1 VVTSEFSG
9 EVYAAT
15 DGENPDSTGQSG
27 IFRGTLRATSIGIL
41 ILITIIAFEAMAV
54 AAALPTAAK
63 DLHGLGA
70 YGWAFTGFLIANVV
84 GMVVAGQV
92 SDSHGPRV
100 PLAAGLVAFVTGLV
114 LAGAA
119 PWMAMLVAG
128 RVVQGLGGG
137 LLITASYVVI
147 GESYPEALRPKLF
160 AAISSAWIVPSLIGP
175 LVSGVLAQHISW
187 RWVFLGLV
195 PFVLVGC
202 ALLVPTLR
210 AMRSPEA
217 DPGSPLAAPLP
228 PATPSLA
235 GGPPGRVLHALAVAA
250 GIAAL
255 EQAGQH
261 PSALSIAA
269 GVLGLAALLWGL
281 RTLLPAGTVTI
292 RPGPSAPIALRG
304 LLAGAFFGVES
315 IVPLSLTVQHG
326 YGATAAGLPLAISG
340 LAWSVGSYVQS
351 RDPKGD
357 EERHRIRLV
366 RAGLSLI
373 ACAAVLV
380 AIVVHPGVPGW
391 LMYPSWCVAGFG
403 AGLSM
408 STVSVLLLKY
418 TNDEDRGT
426 DSAAL
431 QLSDATV
438 SAFTTGIGGVL
449 VAAAARASIGYTTA
463 FTVIALAMAVV
474 AACGAAVSGRVRA
487 PR

>member
-1 VVTSEFSG
+1 
-9 EVYAAT
+9 
-15 DGENPDSTGQSG
+15 
-27 IFRGTLRATSIGIL
+27 
-41 ILITIIAFEAMAV
+41 
-54 AAALPTAAK
+54 
-63 DLHGLGA
+63 
-70 YGWAFTGFLIANVV
+70 
-84 GMVVAGQV
+84 
-92 SDSHGPRV
+92 
-100 PLAAGLVAFVTGLV
+100 
-114 LAGAA
+114 
-119 PWMAMLVAG
+119 
-128 RVVQGLGGG
+128 
-137 LLITASYVVI
+137 
-147 GESYPEALRPKLF
+147 
-160 AAISSAWIVPSLIGP
+160 
-175 LVSGVLAQHISW
+175 
-187 RWVFLGLV
+187 
-195 PFVLVGC
+195 
-202 ALLVPTLR
+202 
-210 AMRSPEA
+210 
-217 DPGSPLAAPLP
+217 
-228 PATPSLA
+228 
-235 GGPPGRVLHALAVAA
+235 VLHALAVAA

-255 EQAGQH
+255 EQAGQR
-261 PSALSIAA
+261 PSALSIAV

-281 RTLLPAGTVTI
+281 RTLLPAGTVTV

-340 LAWSVGSYVQS
+340 LAWSVGSYLQS

-366 RAGLSLI
+366 RSGLSLI

-380 AIVVHPGVPGW
+380 AVVVHPGVPGG
-391 LMYPSWCVAGFG
+391 LVYPSRCVAGFG

-463 FTVIALAMAVV
+463 FTVIALAMAAV

>member
-1 VVTSEFSG
+1 
-9 EVYAAT
+9 
-15 DGENPDSTGQSG
+15 
-27 IFRGTLRATSIGIL
+27 
-41 ILITIIAFEAMAV
+41 
-54 AAALPTAAK
+54 
-63 DLHGLGA
+63 
-70 YGWAFTGFLIANVV
+70 
-84 GMVVAGQV
+84 
-92 SDSHGPRV
+92 
-100 PLAAGLVAFVTGLV
+100 
-114 LAGAA
+114 
-119 PWMAMLVAG
+119 
-128 RVVQGLGGG
+128 
-137 LLITASYVVI
+137 
-147 GESYPEALRPKLF
+147 
-160 AAISSAWIVPSLIGP
+160 
-175 LVSGVLAQHISW
+175 
-187 RWVFLGLV
+187 
-195 PFVLVGC
+195 
-202 ALLVPTLR
+202 
-210 AMRSPEA
+210 MRSPEA